1 MSIFNYNAYDASG
14 RMVAGSLDAIGVR
27 DAVQRL
33 KKEGLYPLK
42 ISETG
47 LEKGIGKKV
56 SAHELALTTRQLAS
70 LLSSGATLSDA
81 LGVLAKEEKNKRLK
95 AVLFHI
101 KDEISEGSSLSKAL
115 CGYPDI
121 FSAIYTGMV
130 AAGEA
135 GGSLDIVLQRLSD
148 YLDVKYRIIRDV
160 RAALTYPIFMSV
172 VGVGVLLFLFVFV
185 IPKITVIFE
194 GTKNPLPLITVIL
207 LWLTNFIEYYW
218 YLLIAGGIGGI
229 WGIRF
234 FIKRPSGK
242 AVMDRLLL
250 KIPFLDSLM
259 THFYIVVMTGT
270 LGSLLKG
277 GIPMLKALE
286 MTKGVLKHTVFN
298 EVIDRAIGDVIGG
311 ASLSASIK
319 KREDV
324 IPPVV
329 CHIITVGEKGGNLSD
344 MLLKVSETYR
354 QEFESGIKRGLS
366 LLEPLM
372 ILFMGIVV
380 GFIVIAIL
388 LPMFEMN
395 RIIK

>member
-1 MSIFNYNAYDASG
+1 MSIFNYNAYNANG
-14 RMVAGSLDAIGVR
+14 RRVAGSLDAVGVK
-27 DAVQRL
+27 DAAQRL

-42 ISETG
+42 ISEAG
-47 LEKGIGKKV
+47 LEKWIGKKV
-56 SAHELALTTRQLAS
+56 SAYELALMTRQFAS
-70 LLSSGATLSDA
+70 LLSSGATLPDA

-95 AVLFHI
+95 AVLLHVR
-101 KDEISEGSSLSKAL
+101 DEISEGSSLSNAL
-115 CGYPDI
+115 GGYPEI
-121 FSAIYTGMV
+121 FSGIYTGMV

-148 YLDVKYRIIRDV
+148 YLEVRHRVVRDV
-160 RAALTYPIFMSV
+160 QSALTYPIFMTV
-172 VGVGVLLFLFVFV
+172 VGAGVLLFLFVFV
-185 IPKITVIFE
+185 IPKITAIFE
-194 GTKNPLPLITVIL
+194 GTKNPLPLITIIL
-207 LWLTNFIEYYW
+207 LWFTDFIGHYW
-218 YLLIAGGIGGI
+218 YLLIAGGAAGT
-229 WGIRF
+229 WGIKF

-242 AVMDRLLL
+242 ALIDRLLL
-250 KIPFLDSLM
+250 KIPYIGSHI
-259 THFYIVVMTGT
+259 THFHINTMTGT

-277 GIPMLKALE
+277 GIPMLKSLE
-286 MTKGVLKHTVFN
+286 MTKGVLNHTVFN
-298 EVIDRAIGDVIGG
+298 KVIDMAIGDVIGG

-319 KREDV
+319 KSEAL

-354 QEFESGIKRGLS
+354 QEFEFGIKRGLS

-388 LPMFEMN
+388 LPMFELN
-395 RIIK
+395 RIIR